1 MLEWEEGSGS
11 DVSVG
16 IQNGFSVKSL
26 IITHTCLGCD
36 GGGVRPHAQHNTKVT
51 QGGGNSQQF
60 SLHLQKSISAG
71 QSDS

>member
-16 IQNGFSVKSL
+16 KQKGFSVTPNHQTPL
-26 IITHTCLGCD
+26 PWLWRRR
-36 GGGVRPHAQHNTKVT
+36 GVRLHAHHNTKVT